1 MSSDFMDAQTGVEL
15 THLFSHPFADK
26 LIMNAASLV
35 FLKIRKEFKVI
46 SFTLLNQYL
55 QNFSLTLSFILFP
68 HYTISHK
75 TQMLSNHFPYVYIYI
90 YLQFFVC
97 VHACADVFLIII
109 DESDDRLY
117 R

>member
-15 THLFSHPFADK
+15 THLFSHPFADN

-46 SFTLLNQYL
+46 SFTLLISIFAKYFLNIIIY
-55 QNFSLTLSFILFP
+55 ILFP
-68 HYTISHK
+68 HK
-75 TQMLSNHFPYVYIYI
+75 TQMLSINHFPYVHIYI
-90 YLQFFVC
+90 LAVLCVC
-97 VHACADVFLIII
+97 AYACADVFLIII

-117 R
+117 IGE

>member
-1 MSSDFMDAQTGVEL
+1 MSGDFMDAQTGVEL

-46 SFTLLNQYL
+46 SFTLL
-55 QNFSLTLSFILFP
+55 
-68 HYTISHK
+68 ISICKIFLYIYYSHITPFHTK
-75 TQMLSNHFPYVYIYI
+75 RRCYQITFHTYIYI